1 VLCEAKCTE
10 LHFAKLPEV
19 TFSVNIKKRGDK
31 NMGYTVSFDASIKC
45 KKSDLKGLL
54 NHIERGTID
63 KKINHKNPNINNQK
77 TENNFN
83 FYFDKNQNDF
93 SECTD
98 LSQIEN
104 ALSDRLKEVKKPLRK
119 DAVIARPLILQ
130 LDPEYYK
137 DSEDYEDYEEETE
150 RSVAVMLEWACSTFG
165 KENIIGGSVH
175 LDEASPHM
183 HLIFTPVTDD
193 GRLSQKDWFKSPS
206 SLADMHNSLRTHMA
220 DNGFNIEMKRKK
232 TSKHVKRLTETEYR
246 DYKEIEE
253 EAQNN
258 KNTKYILD
266 RKENRLNTLQ
276 ASLDAQ
282 KSDLEAREKVLAD
295 EIEKYK
301 VKQKECDIKR
311 SEALKAI
318 SECKTL
324 SDAMKDKDE
333 WMSKTELAKHVTT
346 RAGKTGFIKVNVLQ
360 EYTDSTKV
368 KISQSDINKSISA
381 LESKLGIGD
390 TYNKYNGYQYGD

>member
-1 VLCEAKCTE
+1 
-10 LHFAKLPEV
+10 
-19 TFSVNIKKRGDK
+19 
-31 NMGYTVSFDASIKC
+31 MGYTVSFDASIKC

-54 NHIERGTID
+54 NHIERGSID

-130 LDPEYYK
+130 LDPDYYNDNEDEDDNN
-137 DSEDYEDYEEETE
+137 DSV
-150 RSVAVMLEWACSTFG
+150 SAMLEWACNTFG
-165 KENIIGGSVH
+165 KENIIGGSLH
-175 LDEASPHM
+175 LDEASPHL

-193 GRLSQKDWFKSPS
+193 GRLSQKDWFKSPK

-258 KNTKYILD
+258 KNNKYILD
-266 RKENRLNTLQ
+266 NKEKRLNNLQ
-276 ASLDAQ
+276 VSLNAL
-282 KSDLEAREKVLAD
+282 KSDLEAREEVLAD

-301 VKQKECDIKR
+301 DKQKECDIR
-311 SEALKAI
+311 LSEALQAKEEYMTLCDKKEKEFQALQDKLEAQERAIERKAEELKLEKLKLDER
-318 SECKTL
+318 SERIKRMET
-324 SDAMKDKDE
+324 SNNNVASVAD
-333 WMSKTELAKHVTT
+333 MSNKAYTKS
-346 RAGKTGFIKVNVLQ
+346 TGR
-360 EYTDSTKV
+360 
-368 KISQSDINKSISA
+368 
-381 LESKLGIGD
+381 KLPRGYEDYGI
-390 TYNKYNGYQYGD
+390 

>member
-1 VLCEAKCTE
+1 
-10 LHFAKLPEV
+10 
-19 TFSVNIKKRGDK
+19 
-31 NMGYTVSFDASIKC
+31 MGYTVSFDASIKC

-54 NHIERGTID
+54 NHIERGAID

-104 ALSDRLKEVKKPLRK
+104 ALTERLKEVKKPLRK

-130 LDPEYYK
+130 LDPEYYN
-137 DSEDYEDYEEETE
+137 DSEDEDDNND
-150 RSVAVMLEWACSTFG
+150 SVSAMLEWACNTFG
-165 KENIIGGSVH
+165 KENIIGGSLH

-183 HLIFTPVTDD
+183 HLIFTPVTND
-193 GRLSQKDWFKSPS
+193 GRLSQKDWFKSPK

-258 KNTKYILD
+258 KNNKYILD
-266 RKENRLNTLQ
+266 NKEKCLNNLQ
-276 ASLDAQ
+276 VSLNAL

-301 VKQKECDIKR
+301 VKQKECDTKR
-311 SEALKAI
+311 SEALQAI
-318 SECKTL
+318 SECKAL
-324 SDAMKDKDE
+324 LDAMKDKDD

-346 RAGKTGFIKVNVLQ
+346 RTGKTGFIKVNVLQ